1 MERRFLKALERGFKS
16 AQSGLES
23 FLIKREMRRLDRRLR
38 DQLRALQIKYMFG
51 YEVAEKYIAYRD
63 RVIREH
69 MEEILEYAG
78 LRSAMEA
85 PILFLAL
92 EEFDH
97 YQNPDCSRSFYEKI
111 ENMPQVV
118 QDFIESFSRRGMYLA
133 ARVEESGRG
142 LHVVVYA
149 CIDTFW
155 EYPHALPEPL
165 YECPC

>member
-1 MERRFLKALERGFKS
+1 MESRLLKALEHGFKCARS
-16 AQSGLES
+16 DLES
-23 FLIKREMRRLDRRLR
+23 FLIRRGMYRLDQQLR
-38 DQLRALQIKYMFG
+38 DQLRVLQVKYVFG

-63 RVIREH
+63 RVIRQH

-85 PILFLAL
+85 PILFLSL

-97 YQNPDCSRSFYEKI
+97 YQNPDCSRSFYEKM
-111 ENMPQVV
+111 ENMPLVV
-118 QDFIESFSRRGMYLA
+118 QEFVESFSKRGMYLA
-133 ARVEESGRG
+133 ARAEESGRG

-155 EYPHALPEPL
+155 EYPHILPEPL